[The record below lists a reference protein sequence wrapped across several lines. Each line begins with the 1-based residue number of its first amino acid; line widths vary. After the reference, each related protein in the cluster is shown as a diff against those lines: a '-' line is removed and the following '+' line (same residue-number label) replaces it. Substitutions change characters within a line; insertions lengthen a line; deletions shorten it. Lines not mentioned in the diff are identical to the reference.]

1 LHVEILHGLLRVIM
15 IVLIRKS
22 KILHLKTIVVIGTLT
37 YRLIISRHWG
47 SNGLGSCENLQ
58 LFLSKSSSMHI
69 VEIIQE
75 NFFKLFG
82 HWFEITNQWY
92 YFVQKRDV
100 SRLSDS
106 SFNKSSFRLNCDNQ
120 QLSTTVFLLWIKFMK
135 LFFNSHLFVSA
146 LGTIAFR

>member
-37 YRLIISRHWG
+37 YRLIISRHWS
-47 SNGLGSCENLQ
+47 SNGLRSCENLQ

-82 HWFEITNQWY
+82 HRFEITNQWY
-92 YFVQKRDV
+92 YFVQKRNV
-100 SRLSDS
+100 GGFSYS
-106 SFNKSSFRLNCDNQ
+106 SFNKRSLRLNCDDQ
-120 QLSTTVFLLWIKFMK
+120 QLGTAIFLLWIKFMK
-135 LFFNSHLFVSA
+135 LFFNSHLFHSA
-146 LGTIAFR
+146 LGTITFR